1 MVNIITLEQTCK
13 CCPEQYWA
21 YKDSHIIGYIRLRWG
36 HLTCDYLPKGKLTD
50 NDIRVYDKTFNERT
64 NDNFKG
70 SFDTEEEREYL
81 LSKCKEALLNK
92 YNELKKK

>member
-1 MVNIITLEQTCK
+1 MANIIVLEQISD

-21 YKDSHIIGYIRLRWG
+21 YKGSRIIGYIRLRWG
-36 HLTCDYLPKGKLTD
+36 HLTCDYLPKGRLTD
-50 NDIRVYDKTFNERT
+50 NDVRVYDKIFNE
-64 NDNFKG
+64 DKFKG
-70 SFDTEEEREYL
+70 SFDTEEEREDW